1 MKGLTD
7 MEKRIIEQ
15 KAQKVI
21 DEQIKD
27 LKAPIDVISLAKE
40 MGFVVANAMLTDNT
54 DGFIIVNEDDDNVM
68 QMNTSK
74 LIGVNSSRSLDTKRF
89 IIAHEIGHYIFE
101 ENNKI
106 FARRENK
113 HGRSEVENDLDYFSA
128 CLLMPAE
135 LFRKEFLELSS
146 KDKDMSSEDK
156 AIFLSAKFI
165 VPLISVKRRLNEL
178 KL

>member
-7 MEKRIIEQ
+7 MEKRLIEQ

-21 DEQIKD
+21 NEHIKD
-27 LKAPIDVISLAKE
+27 LKAPVDVISLAKE

-74 LIGVNSSRSLDTKRF
+74 LIGVNSSRPLDFKRF
-89 IIAHEIGHYIFE
+89 IIAHEIGHYVFKE
-101 ENNKI
+101 DNKI

-113 HGRSEVENDLDYFSA
+113 HGRSAEENNIDYFSA
-128 CLLMPAE
+128 CLLMPSE
-135 LFRKEFLELSS
+135 LFKKEFSELSL
-146 KDKDMSSEDK
+146 KDMSLDNI
-156 AIFLSAKFI
+156 AIRLSTIFV
-165 VPLISVKRRLNEL
+165 VPLGSVNKRIAEL